1 MSHVIDFRVRLP
13 LELRPAEDLPAD
25 YLDQYDKVLDLSAN
39 RHRTVADLLADMEA
53 SGTTHAVVHAEYEY
67 GDDAD
72 ALNEAVGKLVSE
84 QPDKFSGYGTIS
96 MSPVKIPRA
105 LAQVRRVAELGL
117 TGLSLQPS
125 FFGMAIDDRV
135 LYPVYA
141 KADELGLH
149 VALHTGINY
158 TVSFPIRNDQP
169 IQLDQVACDFPG
181 LVLIACHAG
190 LALGGRDGGGAAQA
204 PQRLCRVR
212 RPGSPVRVRAEHRLG
227 GHEAVHEQPA
237 QPAGTAR
244 HRLAGVPDGQSAG
257 PVARGR
263 PARPRAR
270 GAHRRERG
278 PAARPRVAG
287 RPLTAATGPAGEVAD
302 RRLSWLRT

>member
-1 MSHVIDFRVRLP
+1 
-13 LELRPAEDLPAD
+13 
-25 YLDQYDKVLDLSAN
+25 
-39 RHRTVADLLADMEA
+39 MEA
-53 SGTTHAVVHAEYEY
+53 SGTEHAVVHAEYEY

-84 QPDKFSGYGTIS
+84 HPDKFSGYGTIS

-169 IQLDQVACDFPG
+169 LQLDQVACDFPG

-190 LALGGRDGGGAAQA
+190 WPWVAEMVAVLRKHPNVYAEFGGLAPRYVCEPNTGWEVMKRFMNSL
-204 PQRLCRVR
+204 L
-212 RPGSPVRVRAEHRLG
+212 S
-227 GHEAVHEQPA
+227 
-237 QPAGTAR
+237 PAGAAR
-244 HRLAGVPDGQSAG
+244 HRLAGVPDGQSPG
-257 PVARGR
+257 PVARRR
-263 PARPRAR
+263 PARPRAGR
-270 GAHRRERG
+270 PDRRERR
-278 PAARPRVAG
+278 PAARPRLANAG
-287 RPLTAATGPAGEVAD
+287 TLTA
-302 RRLSWLRT
+302 R

>member
-1 MSHVIDFRVRLP
+1 MKPRKPVAGVRRGPQAQFRAQAEGGVIEAAGGRGVGHLEGDGFDGSHAGHANWG
-13 LELRPAEDLPAD
+13 PAAG
-25 YLDQYDKVLDLSAN
+25 
-39 RHRTVADLLADMEA
+39 A
-53 SGTTHAVVHAEYEY
+53 SRFLTGLVTRFAGY

-72 ALNEAVGKLVSE
+72 ALNEGVGKLASE

-125 FFGMAIDDRV
+125 FFGLAIDDRV

-169 IQLDQVACDFPG
+169 MQVDQVACDFPG

-190 LALGGRDGGGAAQA
+190 WPWVAEMVAVLRKHPNVYAEFGGLAPRYVCEPNTGWEVMKRFMNSLLSQQVLHGTDWPVFPMDKALSQWRAGGLRDHVLDALTGGN
-204 PQRLCRVR
+204 
-212 RPGSPVRVRAEHRLG
+212 
-227 GHEAVHEQPA
+227 
-237 QPAGTAR
+237 
-244 HRLAGVPDGQSAG
+244 
-257 PVARGR
+257 
-263 PARPRAR
+263 
-270 GAHRRERG
+270 
-278 PAARPRVAG
+278 AARLLG
-287 RPLTAATGPAGEVAD
+287 RE
-302 RRLSWLRT
+302 

>member
-1 MSHVIDFRVRLP
+1 VSHVIDFRVRLP

-25 YLDQYDKVLDLSAN
+25 YTDQYDKVLDLSAN

-125 FFGMAIDDRV
+125 FFGLAIDDRV

-169 IQLDQVACDFPG
+169 IQLDQIACDFPG

-190 LALGGRDGGGAAQA
+190 WPWVAEMVAVLRKHPNVYAEFGGLAPRYVCEPDTGWEVMKRFMNSLLSQQVLHGTDWPVFPMDKALSQWRAGGLRDHVLEALTGGN
-204 PQRLCRVR
+204 
-212 RPGSPVRVRAEHRLG
+212 
-227 GHEAVHEQPA
+227 
-237 QPAGTAR
+237 
-244 HRLAGVPDGQSAG
+244 
-257 PVARGR
+257 
-263 PARPRAR
+263 
-270 GAHRRERG
+270 
-278 PAARPRVAG
+278 AARLLG
-287 RPLTAATGPAGEVAD
+287 RG
-302 RRLSWLRT
+302 

>member
-1 MSHVIDFRVRLP
+1 MTPVEAPVSQVIDFRVRLP
-13 LELRPAEDLPAD
+13 LELRPAEHLPAD

-39 RHRTVADLLADMEA
+39 RHRTLADLIADMAA
-53 SGTTHAVVHAEYEY
+53 SGTGHAVVHAEYEY

-96 MSPVKIPRA
+96 MGPVKIPRA

-125 FFGMAIDDRV
+125 FFGIGIDDRV

-141 KADELGLH
+141 KADELGLQ

-169 IQLDQVACDFPG
+169 
-181 LVLIACHAG
+181 
-190 LALGGRDGGGAAQA
+190 
-204 PQRLCRVR
+204 
-212 RPGSPVRVRAEHRLG
+212 
-227 GHEAVHEQPA
+227 
-237 QPAGTAR
+237 
-244 HRLAGVPDGQSAG
+244 
-257 PVARGR
+257 
-263 PARPRAR
+263 
-270 GAHRRERG
+270 
-278 PAARPRVAG
+278 
-287 RPLTAATGPAGEVAD
+287 
-302 RRLSWLRT
+302 